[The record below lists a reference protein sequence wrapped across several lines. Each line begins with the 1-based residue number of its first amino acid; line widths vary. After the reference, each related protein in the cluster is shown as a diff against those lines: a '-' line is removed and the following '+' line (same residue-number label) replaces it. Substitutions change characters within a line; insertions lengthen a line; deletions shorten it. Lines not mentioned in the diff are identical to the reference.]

1 VARMT
6 VKAAVATKSGAVK
19 KRVPSDEPI
28 ALWREYKSTHSESSR
43 NALIETYLPIVKYTA
58 ERVAAK
64 LPQNIDVDDLMSA
77 GIFGLM
83 DAIDGFDLDRGVKFK
98 TFCSQRV
105 RGAMLD
111 ELRACDWV
119 PRLVRTKATQLEQ
132 TTRALEAELSR
143 PPTDLELA
151 ERLSMSLGELDEL
164 MKEASATS
172 IVSFSEKWQEQ
183 DDQHAFHA
191 VDLLEDRRA
200 ESPVDELHRKDV
212 MEIVTRELTLKERL
226 IVLLY
231 YFEELTMREIGLVL
245 DLSESRVCQLHT
257 RILARLQ
264 ARLGNRVKD
273 LR

>member
-1 VARMT
+1 MAR
-6 VKAAVATKSGAVK
+6 TKDK
-19 KRVPSDEPI
+19 TQRIRKLPTEEPLD
-28 ALWREYKSTHSESSR
+28 LWREYKATKSEAAR
-43 NALIETYLPIVKYTA
+43 NGLMEHYLPIVKYTA

-64 LPQNIDVDDLMSA
+64 LPQNVDVDDLMSA

-143 PPTDLELA
+143 PPTDIELA
-151 ERLSMSLGELDEL
+151 ERLGLSLAELDEL
-164 MKEASATS
+164 VQEASATS

-183 DDQHAFHA
+183 DEQHAFHA

-200 ESPVDELHRKDV
+200 ESPVDELQRKDV
-212 MEIVTRELTLKERL
+212 MEMVTKELTLKERL

-257 RILARLQ
+257 RILARLKG
-264 ARLGNRVKD
+264 RLGSKARD
-273 LR
+273 LRS